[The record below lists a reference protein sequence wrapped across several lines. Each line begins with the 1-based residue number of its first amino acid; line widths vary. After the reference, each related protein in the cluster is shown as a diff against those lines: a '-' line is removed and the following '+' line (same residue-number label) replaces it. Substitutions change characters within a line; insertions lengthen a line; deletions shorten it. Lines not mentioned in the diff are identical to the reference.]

1 MFVDRLI
8 DSYVTV
14 LSLVHVENILF
25 DAACGL
31 LISPRN
37 EGIIRYYGRERENSN
52 FVRYI
57 HSCDTGRLGVTEI
70 VCGGEELAVG

>member
-37 EGIIRYYGRERENSN
+37 EGIIRYYGRERENSKKN
-52 FVRYI
+52 WVKTYVPKWI
-57 HSCDTGRLGVTEI
+57 IMTTYAGRLRP
-70 VCGGEELAVG
+70 